1 MFFSKF
7 PSSEGKYWSHHPS
20 TIFPARRRRNKKEAY
35 SRMYCVNQVGHITVL
50 IVCNFHNHYIDE
62 IEGVYQPS
70 EMKQYLPYKPCSLH
84 ALIYCDMYTHTE
96 RMLLNK
102 SCTVHT
108 LIYCDIYIHNQ
119 RMLLYKSCTLHTLIH
134 TMKGRLYTIS
144 SKLRYYS
151 PVRYL
156 HFFKR
161 RINWKSYLNS
171 S

>member
-1 MFFSKF
+1 
-7 PSSEGKYWSHHPS
+7 
-20 TIFPARRRRNKKEAY
+20 
-35 SRMYCVNQVGHITVL
+35 
-50 IVCNFHNHYIDE
+50 
-62 IEGVYQPS
+62 
-70 EMKQYLPYKPCSLH
+70 MKQYLPYKPCSLH

-171 S
+171 SWYVLQCVVPHPRHCTGKRFHQSLPLEQFTFWVILLLIF